1 MTRGWGH
8 NHLGRLNPDARAGY
22 PCPTKYSINGVKKIQ
37 SIHASV
43 EFLAWA
49 EQEGI
54 DLSML
59 YERLQLTPSER
70 LQRHQMALEL
80 VEALRHVKKGPGH
93 APSRVVADRP
103 E

>member
-1 MTRGWGH
+1 MQSLH
-8 NHLGRLNPDARAGY
+8 NSA
-22 PCPTKYSINGVKKIQ
+22 
-37 SIHASV
+37 

-59 YERLQLTPSER
+59 SERLQLTPTER

-80 VEALRHVKKGPGH
+80 VEALCHVQRERGH

-103 E
+103 EQS

>member
-1 MTRGWGH
+1 MQ
-8 NHLGRLNPDARAGY
+8 P
-22 PCPTKYSINGVKKIQ
+22 
-37 SIHASV
+37 IHASA

-49 EQEGI
+49 EQEGL

-59 YERLQLTPSER
+59 YERLQLTPTER

-80 VEALRHVKKGPGH
+80 VEAMRQVHRGRGH
-93 APSRVVADRP
+93 APSRVVADRA

>member
-1 MTRGWGH
+1 MQFR
-8 NHLGRLNPDARAGY
+8 
-22 PCPTKYSINGVKKIQ
+22 
-37 SIHASV
+37 HASA

-49 EQEGI
+49 EHEGI

-59 YERLQLTPSER
+59 YERLQLTPTER

-80 VEALRHVKKGPGH
+80 VEALRQVQRGRGH
-93 APSRVVADRP
+93 APSRVVADRA

>member
-1 MTRGWGH
+1 M
-8 NHLGRLNPDARAGY
+8 
-22 PCPTKYSINGVKKIQ
+22 Q
-37 SIHASV
+37 SLHASA

-59 YERLQLTPSER
+59 YERLQLTPTER
-70 LQRHQMALEL
+70 VQRHQMALAL
-80 VEALRHVKKGPGH
+80 VEALRQVKKGPGY

-103 E
+103 EPS

>member
-1 MTRGWGH
+1 MPLLHTS
-8 NHLGRLNPDARAGY
+8 
-22 PCPTKYSINGVKKIQ
+22 T
-37 SIHASV
+37 

-59 YERLQLTPSER
+59 YERLQLTPTER
-70 LQRHQMALEL
+70 LQRHQMALAL
-80 VEALRHVKKGPGH
+80 VEALRQVKKGPGH
-93 APSRVVADRP
+93 APSRIVTDRS

>member
-1 MTRGWGH
+1 MH
-8 NHLGRLNPDARAGY
+8 SL
-22 PCPTKYSINGVKKIQ
+22 PTS
-37 SIHASV
+37 A
-43 EFLAWA
+43 ELLAWA

-59 YERLQLTPSER
+59 YERLQLTPTER

-80 VEALRHVKKGPGH
+80 IEVLRQVKKGPGH
-93 APSRVVADRP
+93 APSRVVADRA

>member
-1 MTRGWGH
+1 MQ
-8 NHLGRLNPDARAGY
+8 P
-22 PCPTKYSINGVKKIQ
+22 
-37 SIHASV
+37 IHASA

-59 YERLQLTPSER
+59 YERLQLTPTER
-70 LQRHQMALEL
+70 LQRHQMALAL
-80 VEALRHVKKGPGH
+80 VEALRQVQRGRGH
-93 APSRVVADRP
+93 APSRVVADCA

>member
-1 MTRGWGH
+1 MPLLHVST
-8 NHLGRLNPDARAGY
+8 
-22 PCPTKYSINGVKKIQ
+22 
-37 SIHASV
+37 

-59 YERLQLTPSER
+59 YERLQLTPTER

-80 VEALRHVKKGPGH
+80 VEALRRVKRGPGH
-93 APSRVVADRP
+93 ASSRLVADRI

>member
-1 MTRGWGH
+1 MPLLHTS
-8 NHLGRLNPDARAGY
+8 
-22 PCPTKYSINGVKKIQ
+22 T
-37 SIHASV
+37 

-59 YERLQLTPSER
+59 YERLQLTPTER
-70 LQRHQMALEL
+70 LQRHQMALAL
-80 VEALRHVKKGPGH
+80 VEALRQVKKGPGH
-93 APSRVVADRP
+93 APSRIVTDRP

>member
-1 MTRGWGH
+1 M
-8 NHLGRLNPDARAGY
+8 
-22 PCPTKYSINGVKKIQ
+22 Q
-37 SIHASV
+37 SLHASA

-59 YERLQLTPSER
+59 YERLQLTPTER

-80 VEALRHVKKGPGH
+80 IEALRQVKKGPGH
-93 APSRVVADRP
+93 APGRVVVDRT

>member
-1 MTRGWGH
+1 MQ
-8 NHLGRLNPDARAGY
+8 PI
-22 PCPTKYSINGVKKIQ
+22 P
-37 SIHASV
+37 ASA

-59 YERLQLTPSER
+59 YERLQLTPTER

-80 VEALRHVKKGPGH
+80 FETLRHVKKGSGH

>member
-1 MTRGWGH
+1 M
-8 NHLGRLNPDARAGY
+8 
-22 PCPTKYSINGVKKIQ
+22 Q
-37 SIHASV
+37 SLHASA

-59 YERLQLTPSER
+59 YERLQLTPTER

-80 VEALRHVKKGPGH
+80 VAALRHVQKGRGH

-103 E
+103 EQS